1 MCSCAGKRGRRKVRK
16 YRRNSVIPSEIKE
29 TEERETEE
37 GEAECPKVDA
47 KFMDQFVKEAMACGF
62 CKSIFNINSNELK
75 IHCNI
80 CNKFFHCGIAGECI
94 GEDCKTTDSYGN
106 IHRARYCIG
115 CVSKI
120 YHNSTCLCKDCA
132 K

>member
-37 GEAECPKVDA
+37 REAECPKVDA
-47 KFMDQFVKEAMACGF
+47 KFMDIFVKEAMACGF

-80 CNKFFHCGIAGECI
+80 CSKFFHCGIEGECI
-94 GEDCKTTDSYGN
+94 GEDCKTTDFYGN

-120 YHNSTCLCKDCA
+120 YNNSTCLCKDCA